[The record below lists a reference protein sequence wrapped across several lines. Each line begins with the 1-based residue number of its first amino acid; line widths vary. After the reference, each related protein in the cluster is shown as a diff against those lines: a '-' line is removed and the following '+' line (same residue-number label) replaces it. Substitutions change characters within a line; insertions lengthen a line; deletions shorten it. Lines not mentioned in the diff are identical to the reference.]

1 MRLSETFSAIGH
13 WLKSAFSSTEKK
25 QRPQSTT
32 TSISTQE
39 SVSTILDNKV
49 VYPEHNRVL
58 SKYQIE
64 KQNFLNEK
72 YRGKLSTWNE
82 QVVLLLSFEY
92 VSEEEIWINFL
103 YGEQVFRK
111 KFHFGTI
118 NLVQYLNE
126 KQDELQN
133 QKNETKKDESSKS

>member
-25 QRPQSTT
+25 QIPQSTT
-32 TSISTQE
+32 TSISTQD

-49 VYPEHNRVL
+49 VCPEHNRVL
-58 SKYQIE
+58 
-64 KQNFLNEK
+64 NFLNEK

-82 QVVLLLSFEY
+82 HVVLLLNFEY

-126 KQDELQN
+126 KQDELQS